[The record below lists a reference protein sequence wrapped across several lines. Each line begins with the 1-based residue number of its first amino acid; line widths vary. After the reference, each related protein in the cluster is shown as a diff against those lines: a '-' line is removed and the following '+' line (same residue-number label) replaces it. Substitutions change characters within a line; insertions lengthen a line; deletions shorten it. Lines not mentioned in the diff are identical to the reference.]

1 MDVDVAEC
9 TLQIEKRFLETP
21 VDKLAQWLDW
31 TGDTPQAELME
42 AKRIV
47 EDVRLLSWVQS
58 QNSAQGVSPL
68 PQFVW
73 EKRCFLSIENSSEFG
88 EKASW
93 HRPHRSA
100 GAKKWVQRFR
110 RRWGLVMGRLPAKG
124 LLSVDTMRDK
134 VWFWVKKRI
143 QESRWRGTE

>member
-9 TLQIEKRFLETP
+9 TLEMEKRFLDTP

-73 EKRCFLSIENSSEFG
+73 EKRCFLSIENTSELD
-88 EKASW
+88 EKAS
-93 HRPHRSA
+93 
-100 GAKKWVQRFR
+100 
-110 RRWGLVMGRLPAKG
+110 
-124 LLSVDTMRDK
+124 
-134 VWFWVKKRI
+134 
-143 QESRWRGTE
+143 